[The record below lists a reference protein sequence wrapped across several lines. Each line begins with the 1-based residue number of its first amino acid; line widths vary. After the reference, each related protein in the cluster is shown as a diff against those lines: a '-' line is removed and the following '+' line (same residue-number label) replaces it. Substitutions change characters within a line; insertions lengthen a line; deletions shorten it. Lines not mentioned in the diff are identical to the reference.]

1 MPRRTREAAREL
13 NLKTVRLE
21 VETLLQA
28 KFGDTSEMGPLI
40 EAVSVLAFDDSIDDL
55 DLALRKTLIAWC
67 AQIDPDHEIASPAP
81 TVVEDPLPDSWN
93 HELVRPSDGLDVL
106 GPSAT
111 WLAHENNGYNDEDK
125 PMLTRGWEC
134 MKCHRVYK
142 TMDLALRCRHK
153 RHRWNSKDICK
164 DCGLHKITQSYGGF
178 TTVHYE
184 TPAAPGR
191 PPVHVKLAPPCPFF
205 S

>member
-1 MPRRTREAAREL
+1 MARGASKLSPEHSL
-13 NLKTVRLE
+13 NAVRLN
-21 VETLLQA
+21 VDALLQA
-28 KFGDTSEMGPLI
+28 KFGDTSEMDPLI
-40 EAVSVLAFDDSIDDL
+40 EDVSVLAFEESIDDL

-67 AQIDPDHEIASPAP
+67 AQIDPDHEVVSPAP
-81 TVVEDPLPDSWN
+81 TVAGDRLPDSWN

-191 PPVHVKLAPPCPFF
+191 PPAHVKLAPPCPFF